1 MFFRP
6 REERKFLNIP
16 HVADVE
22 ITHGGWY
29 VHVQSATRPGRVRA
43 VFVPWFREDEPEFT
57 RLILEAAQS

>member
-6 REERKFLNIP
+6 AEERRFLNLP

-29 VHVQSATRPGRVRA
+29 VHVQSATIPGCVA
-43 VFVPWFREDEPEFT
+43 TVFVPWYREDERDT
-57 RLILEAAQS
+57 ICAIIEAAQS